1 MNKRKDIYIKFTNGE
16 ALILQPSKWVPS
28 KDIKEGFS
36 FFSIDENNYKMVKQ
50 FLNDKDMK
58 EIVFTVN
65 PNFYN
70 ADLYL
75 NKDYILYAEIQKEK
89 DL

>member
-16 ALILQPSKWVPS
+16 VLILEPSS
-28 KDIKEGFS
+28 SFHSREGFA
-36 FFSIDENNYKMVKQ
+36 FFPIDENNYEIVKQ

-65 PNFYN
+65 PNSYN

-75 NKDYILYAEIQKEK
+75 NKEYILYAEIQEAK

>member
-1 MNKRKDIYIKFTNGE
+1 MSKWKDIYIKLTNGE
-16 ALILQPSKWVPS
+16 VLILQSSKWS
-28 KDIKEGFS
+28 RKDSKEGFAC
-36 FFSIDENNYKMVKQ
+36 FSIDENNYEMVKQ
-50 FLNDKDMK
+50 FLNDKNMK

-75 NKDYILYAEIQKEK
+75 NKDCILYAEIQKEK